1 MSLLGSADQVSRK
14 AFERFSDFYD
24 NSSFINSYLARW
36 DREIIALSAEAPLLD
51 IGCGP
56 GRLIHKFASSGFR
69 DIAGVDVT
77 LRGLQLAKGRFAQ
90 SQLDA
95 PLALC
100 EALAANLPFRENS
113 FATIVFSGVLH
124 HLEKP
129 TKALDESWRI
139 LKERGTLIIA
149 DPYFPPLMRHFINAV
164 LSIYPV
170 TGDRRFYAVS
180 KMTSLARGA
189 GFRKKKMIN
198 MPLAYILVFEKCS
211 SSEL

>member
-1 MSLLGSADQVSRK
+1 MSLLNSSDRVSK
-14 AFERFSDFYD
+14 SVYEKHAGFYD
-24 NSSFINSYLARW
+24 NCPVINNYLERW
-36 DREIIALSAEAPLLD
+36 DEEVIRLSPETPLLD

-56 GRLIHKFASSGFR
+56 GRLIHKFAGSGFR
-69 DIAGVDVT
+69 DVAGVDVT
-77 LRGLQLAKGRFAQ
+77 LRGLHLAKGKFAQ

-100 EALAANLPFRENS
+100 EALAVNLPFRENS

-164 LSIYPV
+164 LSIYPI
-170 TGDRRFYAVS
+170 TGDRRFYTAS